1 MRNRMPRPDGADGQ
15 QTIRI
20 LVFVPITLLLLTIVV
35 FAALTGQF
43 NDSISAYYGG
53 PARDVFVGCL
63 TAAALGVGCGR
74 GVQRAGVG
82 RDARARAVH
91 GLLGFEMRRHLTVGT
106 YGSVPVTV

>member
-63 TAAALGVGCGR
+63 TAAALGWAV
-74 GVQRAGVG
+74 AGVSS
-82 RDARARAVH
+82 VLVWVETLEL
-91 GLLGFEMRRHLTVGT
+91 GLFMVFWASRCDGT
-106 YGSVPVTV
+106 